1 MGKTTACNVS
11 IQYLESVHVL
21 AVSLPIHLPA
31 NDLEKKKVESG
42 SGVWASA
49 THVDLAE
56 AFGSQLQPDPVL
68 ARTAWKGRSK
78 WKILLSIT
86 LPFKANK

>member
-1 MGKTTACNVS
+1 MSASNTWSQFMFWLFHFQS
-11 IQYLESVHVL
+11 IFLL
-21 AVSLPIHLPA
+21 MTW
-31 NDLEKKKVESG
+31 KKKVESG